1 MLSELII
8 SAFILFGA
16 FFVLLGSIAL
26 AKLPT
31 FFMRLHGPTKASTL
45 GVGSIL
51 LASAIYF
58 SIVEP
63 GLSAHEILIL
73 IFLFLTA
80 PIAALLMARAGLH
93 KNQTGDNPEFSGDPA
108 KREYEPSDDEK
119 NR

>member
-1 MLSELII
+1 MLVELLI

-51 LASAIYF
+51 VASAIYF
-58 SIVEP
+58 SIKEP

-93 KNQTGDNPEFSGDPA
+93 KDQTGDNPEYQGTKA
-108 KREYEPSDDEK
+108 HRNLEPSAEEK
-119 NR
+119 NN